1 MAFSSEIEF
10 LFGNLRLSRT
20 LEFEKRKAYY
30 KYSGDLA
37 DWIVNLWFM
46 AKIEIKEAFADDIL
60 VQIELIKENWN
71 EKFQDVN
78 YVIDHLVRNDVN
90 LMDLDLYNSS
100 TNCDKQLIYDILLQ
114 PSRKKKLKNGKLF
127 ETNFVGRSPPQSY
140 KLLVEKS
147 KRVLP

>member
-10 LFGNLRLSRT
+10 MFGNLRLCRT
-20 LEFEKRKAYY
+20 LEFEKRKAHY
-30 KYSGDLA
+30 KSSADLA

-71 EKFQDVN
+71 ENFIDVN

-114 PSRKKKLKNGKLF
+114 PSKKKN
-127 ETNFVGRSPPQSY
+127 
-140 KLLVEKS
+140 
-147 KRVLP
+147 